1 MPEKIDLFKQFK
13 AEYKAVVKPAIIKTT
28 KARYLSIEGIGT
40 PGGPAFEEA
49 IGALYAMAFTIKM
62 TRKAEG
68 LGDYVVCKLESL
80 WFSDE
85 DECFANLP
93 KEKWQWIMMIRT
105 PDSVTKSDLNKAAT
119 AIIAKGKSES
129 VSNVKL
135 EKLNEGT
142 CVQALHVGP
151 YDQVGKT
158 IEPMVLFAETEGYKI
173 SGRYHEIYL
182 SDPRRVAPEKLKT
195 IIRLPITK
203 A

>member
-1 MPEKIDLFKQFK
+1 MTEKIDLFRQFK
-13 AEYKAVVKPAIIKTT
+13 AEYKAVQKPAIIETAKSQ
-28 KARYLSIEGIGT
+28 YLSIEGLGE
-40 PGGPAFEEA
+40 PGGKVFEDA
-49 IGALYAMAFTIKM
+49 IGALYSMAFTIKM
-62 TRKAEG
+62 TRKADG
-68 LGDYVVCKLESL
+68 LGDYAVCKLESV

-85 DECFANLP
+85 DENFANLP

-105 PDSVTKSDLNKAAT
+105 PDCVTKADLKKAAA
-119 AIIAKGKSES
+119 AIIGKGKSQT
-129 VSNVKL
+129 VNNVKL
-135 EKLNEGT
+135 ETLNEGT

-151 YDQVGKT
+151 YDQVEKT
-158 IEPMVLFAETEGYKI
+158 IEPMARFAEDEDYRI